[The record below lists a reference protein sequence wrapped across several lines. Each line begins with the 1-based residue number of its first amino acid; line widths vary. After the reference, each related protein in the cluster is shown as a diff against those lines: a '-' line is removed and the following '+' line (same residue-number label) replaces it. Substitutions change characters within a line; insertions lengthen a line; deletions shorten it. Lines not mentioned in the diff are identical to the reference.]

1 MGSLVAGAL
10 RGGAILGTVTAT
22 ATVTAGCTSATTAV
36 ANSLRSGPFGVLA
49 LAVVASSVV
58 TPLTIYRQAYSFSTA
73 YALSIMGMAVA
84 LLATFD
90 VSGSI
95 PTVSLLAAMVV
106 YGFRLGSFLLVR
118 QATVASKRDLILKFE
133 KTPRLKRVPFALAV
147 GLFYAFMMT
156 PALYLC
162 RVASSGGVGVG
173 LSETANQ
180 IVSASGALI
189 WFAAIV
195 QAWTDAQKFLAK
207 RGKDESMDFHGPSQG
222 WFGVSRHPN
231 FMAEI
236 MVWIGVFVG
245 GLPALLNGGQWSS
258 MGVGN
263 AVALVSSVLGFS
275 GIVQVMLGSTKRLE
289 TKQETKYGGQLP
301 YEEWKAKTS
310 KLVPSPTKN
319 LVGSILPVSISAIL
333 AFVTRKVVLHLYL

>member
-10 RGGAILGTVTAT
+10 RGGAILGTA
-22 ATVTAGCTSATTAV
+22 TSATTAV

-162 RVASSGGVGVG
+162 RVASSSGVG

-263 AVALVSSVLGFS
+263 AVALVCSVLGFS